1 MQQIDPQNNPQIQ
14 GNFGFYAPQA
24 NQGPQNIGNQN
35 FNNNVNP
42 QMINMMP
49 QMSPQQ
55 QQMQREFIIRQG
67 REMGQ
72 TLLKQ
77 KQLMEQIQRNRALRE
92 QARKTEEL
100 TLFFIYNDDIL
111 PINIKANK
119 FIPELLEIY
128 MNKSGKRDVKFFF
141 KEEEL
146 KYNDTSA
153 RELNEIKG
161 LVSGEEIIV
170 KDIV

>member
-1 MQQIDPQNNPQIQ
+1 
-14 GNFGFYAPQA
+14 
-24 NQGPQNIGNQN
+24 
-35 FNNNVNP
+35 
-42 QMINMMP
+42 MP

-100 TLFFIYNDDIL
+100 TLFFNYNDDIL

-128 MNKSGKRDVKFFF
+128 MNKSWKRDVKFFF

-170 KDIV
+170 KDIEVNGTENLLKVLTKFKILILRVFKQSFLRIFF

>member
-1 MQQIDPQNNPQIQ
+1 
-14 GNFGFYAPQA
+14 
-24 NQGPQNIGNQN
+24 
-35 FNNNVNP
+35 
-42 QMINMMP
+42 MINMMP

-141 KEEEL
+141 KEEE
-146 KYNDTSA
+146 
-153 RELNEIKG
+153 
-161 LVSGEEIIV
+161 
-170 KDIV
+170 